1 MESPMPP
8 ATAIERALHGLVDL
22 HCHSGP
28 NPLPRRFDHVEAAR
42 DGARLGM
49 RALLAK
55 SHHHNT
61 VMDILAMREQ
71 LSGLS
76 TQVYGGIALNQWVG
90 GINPYAVELC
100 LRMGGRCVWFPTVS
114 SSAHVAHHNAG
125 GGFPN
130 PTIPLS
136 TAQTDIRGGDGE
148 LLPEVF
154 RVLDLIVEAGAL
166 LSAGHLPVDDVQA
179 LFTTAAERGVRRMV
193 VSHPNFLIGSDAAR
207 CRELTALGAYIE
219 HETSMYDPEVAQA
232 RGGPDL
238 LMRWIEDVGPE
249 HTVLAS
255 DLGQRGRP
263 MPVDSFLRVG
273 GALLDLGLPEKD
285 LRMIVRDNPAFLLGL
300 D

>member
-1 MESPMPP
+1 MP
-8 ATAIERALHGLVDL
+8 ATSAIERVLHGLVDL

-61 VMDILAMREQ
+61 VMDLLAMREQ

-76 TQVYGGIALNQWVG
+76 TEVYGGIALNQWVG
-90 GINPYAVELC
+90 GINPHAVELS

-114 SSAHVAHHNAG
+114 SSAHIDHHNSG
-125 GGFPN
+125 GGFPA

-136 TAQTDIRGGDGE
+136 SRQTEIRGADGE

-154 RVLDLIVEAGAL
+154 EVLDLVVEADAL
-166 LSAGHLPVDDVQA
+166 LSAGHLPADDVTT
-179 LFTTAAERGVRRMV
+179 LFTVAAERGVRRMV
-193 VSHPNFLIGSDAAR
+193 VSHPNFLIGSDPAR
-207 CRELTALGAYIE
+207 CREFTALGAYVE

-232 RGGPDL
+232 RGGPEDL
-238 LMRWIEDVGPE
+238 LRWIEEVGPE

-255 DLGQRGRP
+255 DLGQKGRP
-263 MPVDSFLRVG
+263 MPVDSFVRVG

-285 LRMIVRDNPAFLLGL
+285 LRRIVCDNPAYLLGL
-300 D
+300 DQ

>member
-1 MESPMPP
+1 MPA
-8 ATAIERALHGLVDL
+8 ATAVERALHGLVDL

-42 DGARLGM
+42 DGERLGM

-61 VMDILAMREQ
+61 VMDLLAMREQ
-71 LSGLS
+71 LAGLS
-76 TQVYGGIALNQWVG
+76 TKVYGGIALNQWVG
-90 GINPYAVELC
+90 GINPYAVELS

-114 SSAHVAHHNAG
+114 SSAHVEHHRAG
-125 GGFPN
+125 GGFPS

-136 TAQTDIRGGDGE
+136 GAQTDIRGEDGG
-148 LLPEVF
+148 LLPEVY
-154 RVLDLIVEAGAL
+154 RVLDLIVEADAL
-166 LSAGHLPVDDVQA
+166 LSAGHLPVGDVRA
-179 LFTTAAERGVRRMV
+179 LFAAAGERGVRRMV
-193 VSHPNFLIGSDAAR
+193 VSHPNFLIGSDAGQ

-219 HETSMYDPEVAQA
+219 HETSMYDPEVPQA
-232 RGGPDL
+232 RGGPEM
-238 LMRWIEDVGPE
+238 LMRWIGEVGPE

-263 MPVDSFLRVG
+263 MPVDSFIRVG

-285 LRMIVRDNPAFLLGL
+285 LGLMVRDNPAFLLGL

>member
-1 MESPMPP
+1 MPA
-8 ATAIERALHGLVDL
+8 ATAVERALHGLVDL

-61 VMDILAMREQ
+61 VMDLLAMREQ
-71 LSGLS
+71 LAGLS
-76 TQVYGGIALNQWVG
+76 TEVYGGIALNQWVG
-90 GINPYAVELC
+90 GINPYAVELS

-114 SSAHVAHHNAG
+114 SSAHVEHHRSG
-125 GGFPN
+125 GGFPS

-136 TAQTDIRGGDGE
+136 GAQTDIRGDDGR
-148 LLPEVF
+148 LLPEVY

-166 LSAGHLPVDDVQA
+166 LSAGHLPSGDVRD
-179 LFTTAAERGVRRMV
+179 LFAVAAERGVRRMV
-193 VSHPNFLIGSDAAR
+193 LSHPNFLIGSDPGQ
-207 CRELTALGAYIE
+207 CREFTALGAYIE

-232 RGGPDL
+232 RGGPEM
-238 LMRWIEDVGPE
+238 LMRWIEQVGPE

-263 MPVDSFLRVG
+263 MPVDSFIRVG
-273 GALLDLGLPEKD
+273 GALLDLGLPEKE
-285 LRMIVRDNPAFLLGL
+285 LRLMVRDNPSFLLGL

>member
-1 MESPMPP
+1 MPS
-8 ATAIERALHGLVDL
+8 AAIERVLHGLVDL

-61 VMDILAMREQ
+61 VLDLLAMREQ

-76 TQVYGGIALNQWVG
+76 TEVYGGIALNQWVG

-100 LRMGGRCVWFPTVS
+100 LRMGGKCVWFPTVS
-114 SSAHVAHHNAG
+114 SSAHIDHHNAG
-125 GGFPN
+125 GGFPT

-136 TAQTDIRGGDGE
+136 TAQTDIKDGDGQ
-148 LLPEVF
+148 LLPEVY

-166 LSAGHLPVDDVQA
+166 LSAGHLAAPDVLT
-179 LFTTAAERGVRRMV
+179 LFTAAAERGVRRMV
-193 VSHPNFLIGSDAAR
+193 VSHPNFVIGSDAAQ
-207 CRELTALGAYIE
+207 CREYTALGAYIE

-232 RGGPDL
+232 RGGPDM
-238 LMRWIEDVGPE
+238 LMAWIEQVGPE

-263 MPVDSFLRVG
+263 MPVDSFIRVC

-285 LRMIVRDNPAFLLGL
+285 LRRIVRDNPSYLLGL

>member
-1 MESPMPP
+1 MP
-8 ATAIERALHGLVDL
+8 AIERVLHGLVDL

-61 VMDILAMREQ
+61 VMDLLAMRDA

-90 GINPYAVELC
+90 GINPHAVELC

-130 PTIPLS
+130 PTVPLT
-136 TAQTDIRGGDGE
+136 TAQTDIADGE
-148 LLPEVF
+148 GTLLPEVY
-154 RVLDLIVEAGAL
+154 RVLDLVVEAGAL
-166 LSAGHLPVDDVQA
+166 LSAGHLPASDVLA
-179 LFTTAAERGVRRMV
+179 LFTAATERGVRRMV
-193 VSHPNFLIGSDAAR
+193 VSHPNFLIGSDAAT
-207 CRELTALGAYIE
+207 CREFTALGAFVE
-219 HETSMYDPEVAQA
+219 HETAMYDPEVAQA

-255 DLGQRGRP
+255 DLGQQGRP
-263 MPVDSFLRVG
+263 MPVDSYVRVG

-285 LRMIVRDNPAFLLGL
+285 LQLIVRDNPAFLLGL